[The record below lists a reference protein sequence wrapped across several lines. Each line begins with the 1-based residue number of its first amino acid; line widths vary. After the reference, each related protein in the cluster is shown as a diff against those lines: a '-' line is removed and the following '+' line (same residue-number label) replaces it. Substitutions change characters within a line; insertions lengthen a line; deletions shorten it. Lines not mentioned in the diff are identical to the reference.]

1 MNQSVERENAIIK
14 IRKLQ
19 SQTVDRGCTE
29 AQAEFAMRKIADLL
43 QTFDLTLNEV
53 SLASEPCKE
62 IRINT
67 GSGKGSKIRGTLVS
81 LANFCDCV
89 VYRSNSYDGPGFDAK
104 KQINYVFFGLEQ
116 DIDMLAYLYEV
127 IENAMNTELDAF
139 KRTETYKTYQGHRL
153 GLTNSFELGFNR
165 RMSSRLSEIKA
176 ERNRKTTEYNEALK
190 TDGFEVDEA
199 SKPFATTGK
208 ALVEAKLSR
217 VNDEFKKKNG
227 WKIKYGKGYKT
238 NVSSSTG
245 YYAGQKAASGVSLDR
260 PVGNGGGHRQQARI
274 GGY

>member
-67 GSGKGSKIRGTLVS
+67 GSGKGSKIRDTLVS

-89 VYRSNSYDGPGFDAK
+89 VYRTNTYEGENK
-104 KQINYVFFGLEQ
+104 HINYVFFGLEQ
-116 DIDMLAYLYEV
+116 DVDMMAYLYEI
-127 IENAMNTELDAF
+127 IENAMNTELEAF
-139 KRTETYKTYQGHRL
+139 KKTGTYLNYGSHRL
-153 GLTNSFELGFNR
+153 RLTNSFELGFNN
-165 RMSSRLSEIKA
+165 RMAARLKEIKR
-176 ERNRKTTEYNEALK
+176 ERNRKTTEYNESLK
-190 TDGFEVDEA
+190 ADGFEVDNKD
-199 SKPFATTGK
+199 KPFTTTGT
-208 ALVEAKLSR
+208 ALVEAKLGR
-217 VNDEFKKKNG
+217 VHDEFRKKNG
-227 WKIKYGKGYKT
+227 WKVKYGKGSR
-238 NVSSSTG
+238 NGASSSDG
-245 YYAGQKAASGVSLDR
+245 YNAGQKAASGVSLDR